1 MVQPK
6 RIITETFTYDD
17 IIDVMMKDK
26 DFIVHKLTD
35 LNKKC
40 ERYIKKK

>member
-1 MVQPK
+1 MAQPK

-26 DFIVHKLTD
+26 DFYCPQIDRFK
-35 LNKKC
+35 
-40 ERYIKKK
+40 